1 MVVLLKLLF
10 VVELLDISKP
20 QLFGL
25 ILVAGLLIEVYK
37 LSDVLEVV
45 FLLLD
50 LHASLI
56 LGLRESHL
64 SHQRSEL

>member
-1 MVVLLKLLF
+1 MVVLLELLF

-25 ILVAGLLIEVYK
+25 ILLAGLLIEVYE

-56 LGLRESHL
+56 LGLR
-64 SHQRSEL
+64 

>member
-1 MVVLLKLLF
+1 LVVLLELLF

-25 ILVAGLLIEVYK
+25 ILLAGLLIEVYE

-56 LGLRESHL
+56 LGLR
-64 SHQRSEL
+64 

>member
-1 MVVLLKLLF
+1 MVVLLELLF

-25 ILVAGLLIEVYK
+25 ILLAGLLIEVYE

-45 FLLLD
+45 LLLLD

-56 LGLRESHL
+56 LGLR
-64 SHQRSEL
+64 